1 MSTAATGTSPS
12 GPLISLENLLFNFPE
27 ADIILRSRD
36 SYEFRVLKHCI
47 VHSSPIL
54 REKLSLS
61 PDPQP
66 RQNASLIHAE
76 SNVEGTA
83 ANALDV
89 VQLPVEGAILF
100 SLLTYIFPVP
110 PVLPST
116 VEPIME
122 LLSVAQM
129 YKMDV
134 ALTHIRNHIAQ
145 QEPPFVREET
155 SFLIYSL
162 SQKYG
167 LRSEA
172 LQAARCTLSCSSLII
187 EDLAKE
193 EKLDMMPG
201 AFLYELWKYHQRVRL
216 NLALDLEEFRK
227 SNALT
232 LLGLSLGNLSCDD
245 SDFPHWL
252 DCYITKIGTTRVPVF
267 LDISDFHMALTKHIT
282 NRSSTGRCASCAG
295 IPRNKIRA
303 FWEALT
309 AAVHCCI
316 AKVRVTYCTCQ
327 CVA

>member
-1 MSTAATGTSPS
+1 MSTAATGTSSSSPV
-12 GPLISLENLLFNFPE
+12 ISLDNLLFNFPE

-54 REKLSLS
+54 REKLLLS

-66 RQNASLIHAE
+66 DPSASLIHAE
-76 SNVEGTA
+76 
-83 ANALDV
+83 ANALPAV
-89 VQLPVEGAILF
+89 HLPVEGAILF
-100 SLLTYIFPVP
+100 NLLTYIFPVP

-116 VEPIME
+116 VEKIME

-145 QEPPFVREET
+145 QEPPFIREET

-172 LQAARCTLSCSSLII
+172 LQAARCTLNCSSLII

-193 EKLDMMPG
+193 EKLDMMSG
-201 AFLYELWKYHQRVRL
+201 AFLHELWKYHQRVRS

-232 LLGLSLGNLSCDD
+232 LLGLSPGNLSCDD

-252 DCYITKIGTTRVPVF
+252 DCYISKIGTGRFPVF
-267 LDISDFHMALTKHIT
+267 LDLSDFHIALTKHIT
-282 NRSSTGRCASCAG
+282 SRGSSGRCTSCAG
-295 IPRNKIRA
+295 IPRSKIRA

-309 AAVHCCI
+309 AAVHSCI
-316 AKVRVTYCTCQ
+316 AKVSVTYYTCTAQ
-327 CVA
+327 RI